1 MSEHE
6 HETSAGS
13 DMTCCAEYERAS
25 ALTRRR
31 FMAGM
36 AAGVGAGVATTAFGG
51 VFRQV
56 VFGQTI
62 KNNVLVVISLRGGI
76 DGLSVVVPYKERNYY
91 RSRPTIAVP
100 EGALILRNHTF
111 GMNPALRP
119 LAKFWKQGRLAAV
132 HATGLKVPDRSHF
145 SAMEAVEDAAPG
157 SAIRQGWVNRAI
169 GLDSGSFPTEAVQFG
184 TSIVPTA
191 LVGPEPSIATDSIAG
206 LYLAAASPEWDSAQW
221 RRRRRRQLETV
232 WAHAPGSIG
241 RAARSA
247 LRTVEQME
255 PYARQTYKPRHGV
268 HYPTDWPAGDFSD
281 AMKNT
286 AQLIRADV
294 GTEVVAVDYGSWDM
308 HTDVGS
314 VDGGSMTSMLSGF
327 AKVLAA
333 FLDDLDDLRSRVT
346 VVTISEFG
354 RRVDENSA
362 GGLDHGWG
370 NVMLLAG
377 AGVKGGRYYAR
388 WPGLSPR
395 DLGEGD
401 LKVTTDYRDVL
412 AEVVHDRLHRSTAKA
427 FPGLRYRPIG
437 VMRN

>member
-1 MSEHE
+1 MDDAS
-6 HETSAGS
+6 
-13 DMTCCAEYERAS
+13 CCEEYARAS

-36 AAGVGAGVATTAFGG
+36 AAGAGLGVASTAFGG

-56 VFGQTI
+56 VFGQSL
-62 KNNVLVVISLRGGI
+62 KNNVLVVVSLRGGI
-76 DGLSVVVPYKERNYY
+76 DGLSVVVPYKEPNYY
-91 RSRPTIAVP
+91 HSRPTSAVP
-100 EGALILRNHTF
+100 EGALIMRNHTF
-111 GMNPALRP
+111 GMNPALNP
-119 LAKFWKQGRLAAV
+119 LRKFWRQGRLAAV
-132 HATGLKVPDRSHF
+132 QAVGLKVPDRSHF
-145 SAMEAVEDAAPG
+145 SAMEAVEDAAAG
-157 SAIRQGWVNRAI
+157 SALRQGWVNRAI
-169 GLDSGSFPTEAVQFG
+169 GLDSGAFPTEAVQFG
-184 TSIVPTA
+184 TSIIPTA
-191 LVGPEPSIATDSIAG
+191 LAGPEPAIATDSVAG
-206 LYLAAASPEWDSAQW
+206 LYLAAANPEWDSAEW
-221 RRRRRRQLETV
+221 RRRRRNQLETV
-232 WAHAPGSIG
+232 WGHAEGSIG
-241 RAARSA
+241 KAARSA
-247 LRTVEQME
+247 LRTVKQME
-255 PYARQTYKPRHGV
+255 PYARQTYKPHHGV
-268 HYPTDWPAGDFSD
+268 TYPTDWPAGDFSD

-314 VDGGSMTSMLSGF
+314 VDGGSMKSMLSGF

-333 FLDDLDDLRSRVT
+333 FLDDLDDVRSRVT

-377 AGVKGGRYYAR
+377 AGVKGGRYYGR

-401 LKVTTDYRDVL
+401 LKVTTDYRNIL

-427 FPGLRYRPIG
+427 FPGLKYNPLG
-437 VMRN
+437 VMKN